1 MRKQRIEAAEK
12 VAEKLFEAE
21 NAVDQAIIRAAELT
35 ASIPTARTEAGL
47 SAVVGQNALDEV
59 VKTLP
64 ALVAGRKAL
73 IETHNQ
79 LDRTKTEIGLR
90 EVAFGTPN
98 GKPPAHTIL
107 RAVEDA
113 A

>member
-1 MRKQRIEAAEK
+1 MNILHVAVPFENVISTNALRIR
-12 VAEKLFEAE
+12 LFS
-21 NAVDQAIIRAAELT
+21 
-35 ASIPTARTEAGL
+35 ASIPTARSEAGL
-47 SAVVGQNALDEV
+47 SAVVGQDALDEV

-64 ALVAGRKAL
+64 ALVAGRRAL
-73 IETHNQ
+73 VETHNQ